1 MTFAAILFYVLALVL
16 VVAAIR
22 VVTASS
28 PVVAVLH
35 LILAFFTAAMMW
47 MTMGAE
53 FLSLLLVVVYVGAV
67 MVMFIFVIMLLNLRQ
82 ADTVRSELR
91 AHLPLGIVIA
101 VVMILEMAFVLTR
114 SFMDAG
120 PKVVLSDDHNNVRA
134 IGELM
139 FTKYAFAV
147 EVGGVVLL
155 VGMVSAIALTLRRR
169 TDVIRTDASKQ
180 VRVHRDD
187 RLRIVSMPSVEPDNA
202 STPAQKG
209 EHDKNP
215 SGEQ

>member
-1 MTFAAILFYVLALVL
+1 MTFATILFYVLAFVL
-16 VVAAIR
+16 VVAAVR

-35 LILAFFTAAMMW
+35 LIVAFFAAAMIW

-82 ADTVRSELR
+82 ADTVKGQLR
-91 AHLPLGIVIA
+91 AHLPLGIIIA
-101 VVMILEMAFVLTR
+101 VVMVLEMAFVLTR

-134 IGELM
+134 IGDLM
-139 FTKYAFAV
+139 FTKYDFSV
-147 EVGGVVLL
+147 EVVGVVLL
-155 VGMVSAIALTLRRR
+155 VGMVSAIALALCRRN
-169 TDVIRTDASKQ
+169 DV
-180 VRVHRDD
+180 
-187 RLRIVSMPSVEPDNA
+187 LC
-202 STPAQKG
+202 
-209 EHDKNP
+209 
-215 SGEQ
+215 

>member
-1 MTFAAILFYVLALVL
+1 MTFATILFYILALIL

-35 LILAFFTAAMMW
+35 LILAFFTAAMIW

-82 ADTVRSELR
+82 ADTVKGQLR
-91 AHLPLGIVIA
+91 AHLPLGIIIA
-101 VVMILEMAFVLTR
+101 VVMVLEMAFVLTR
-114 SFMDAG
+114 SYIDAG
-120 PKVVLSDDHNNVRA
+120 PKVVLSDEHNNVMA
-134 IGELM
+134 IGKLM
-139 FTKYAFAV
+139 YTEYAFAV
-147 EVGGVVLL
+147 EVGGIVLL

-169 TDVIRTDASKQ
+169 TDVIRTDVGKQ
-180 VRVHRDD
+180 VRVRRAD
-187 RLRIVSMPSVEPDNA
+187 RLRIVSMPSENNISSGD
-202 STPAQKG
+202 S
-209 EHDKNP
+209 
-215 SGEQ
+215 SGEKS

>member
-1 MTFAAILFYVLALVL
+1 MTFATILFYVLAFVL
-16 VVAAIR
+16 VVAAVR
-22 VVTASS
+22 VVTARS

-35 LILAFFTAAMMW
+35 LILAFFTAAMIW

-82 ADTVRSELR
+82 ADTIRTQLR
-91 AHLPLGIVIA
+91 AHLPLTLIIGA
-101 VVMILEMAFVLTR
+101 VMVLEMAFVLTR

-120 PKVVLSDDHNNVRA
+120 PKVVLSDDHNNVQA

-169 TDVIRTDASKQ
+169 SDVIRTDAGKQ
-180 VRVHRDD
+180 VRVRRDE
-187 RLRIVSMPSVEPDNA
+187 RLRIVSMPAEQREQ
-202 STPAQKG
+202 TPSR
-209 EHDKNP
+209 NS
-215 SGEQ
+215 SGEQS

>member
-1 MTFAAILFYVLALVL
+1 MTFATVLFYVLALVL

-22 VVTASS
+22 VVTARS

-35 LILAFFTAAMMW
+35 LILAFFTAAMIW

-67 MVMFIFVIMLLNLRQ
+67 MVMFIFVIMLLNLREAGTIPTQ
-82 ADTVRSELR
+82 LR
-91 AHLPLGIVIA
+91 AHLPLAIVIG
-101 VVMILEMAFVLTR
+101 VVMVLEMAFVLTR

-120 PKVVLSDDHNNVRA
+120 PKVVLSDDHNNVQA

-155 VGMVSAIALTLRRR
+155 VGMISAIALTLRRR
-169 TDVIRTDASKQ
+169 SDVIHTDVAKQ
-180 VRVHRDD
+180 VRVRSED
-187 RLRIVSMPSVEPDNA
+187 RLRIVSMPSEERDY
-202 STPAQKG
+202 TPSS
-209 EHDKNP
+209 HS
-215 SGEQ
+215 SGDQS